1 MLVRHELFDPTGRR
15 ARVLVEGT
23 SAAGAAS
30 VRRNGRDQA
39 GLILPSGMLI
49 LRLTARGRTLTRRV
63 VNLG

>member
-1 MLVRHELFDPTGRR
+1 MPVRHELFDHTGRR

-23 SAAGAAS
+23 SVAGAAS

-39 GLILPSGMLI
+39 GHILPSGMLI

-63 VNLG
+63 VNLE